1 MEQRLELHK
10 KSITSCLK
18 KVAMVAGHA
27 RNKHFHDEKDIQNFE
42 KKSVE
47 ASAIAAKDYAALVD
61 KHKLLCEKLTAYK
74 NKKGLSQKKVKI
86 ATALFSYAE
95 AKSNL
100 RLRETIQ
107 TKNRVE
113 KTEKQLLKMIGTKRK
128 KLSKKESMKLE
139 RKAGFFGNLTSR
151 KPENKNNRS

>member
-10 KSITSCLK
+10 KSITGCLR

-27 RNKHFHDEKDIQNFE
+27 RNKHFHDEMDIQNFE
-42 KKSVE
+42 KTSVE
-47 ASAIAAKDYAALVD
+47 ASAIAVKDYMALVD
-61 KHKLLCEKLTAYK
+61 KHKLLHEKLTAYK

-100 RLRETIQ
+100 RLRETVQ
-107 TKNRVE
+107 TKNRAE
-113 KTEKQLLKMIGTKRK
+113 KAERRLLKTVGVKRK
-128 KLSKKESMKLE
+128 KFAKKQTMRSE
-139 RKAGFFGNLTSR
+139 RKSNFSGNRTAR